1 VSTHTLAT
9 IWRVL
14 AITAIATTGAVI
26 AFANVSGLVPVQ
38 EYDAY
43 FHFGAFAGI
52 TLLAVTA
59 FPRVPLS
66 HMLVALALL
75 GGVTEL
81 LQFTPGLKRQP
92 DWADFGFNILGID
105 AMLLLVLAARRL
117 MGLRA
122 SSSARPPRPGP
133 PAAAAPPRTTQ

>member
-1 VSTHTLAT
+1 VSTHTLAI
-9 IWRVL
+9 IWRVF
-14 AITAIATTGAVI
+14 AITAIAITGAVI
-26 AFANVSGLVPVQ
+26 AFANVSGLMPVQ

-43 FHFGAFAGI
+43 FHFAAFAGI

-66 HMLVALALL
+66 HMLVGLALL

-92 DWADFGFNILGID
+92 DWADFGFNVLGIG
-105 AMLLLVLAARRL
+105 AMLLVVAVVRRF
-117 MGLRA
+117 MGR
-122 SSSARPPRPGP
+122 SSGDRDAG
-133 PAAAAPPRTTQ
+133 QLG